1 MKKLTIILVLLF
13 AVSFVNAQKI
23 EFTKTTHDLGKIKVK
38 KDTKIKKTLEFT
50 NTGDKPLLIK
60 SIKAPK
66 GITVKY
72 PKKAIAPGEKGSIS
86 YVFDGHSYVFDGH
99 SYVYGENQK
108 NPKGN
113 FGSFS
118 ETLTVTTNAATNQVV
133 TLDIK
138 GITIDAES
146 TAKEI
151 EK

>member
-1 MKKLTIILVLLF
+1 MKKLTIILILLF
-13 AVSFVNAQKI
+13 AVSLVNAQKI
-23 EFTKTTHDLGKIKVK
+23 EFTKTSQDLGEIKVK
-38 KDTKIKKTLEFT
+38 KDTKIKKTFEFT

-72 PKKAIAPGEKGSIS
+72 PEKAIAPGKKGSIS
-86 YVFDGHSYVFDGH
+86 YVYDGF
-99 SYVYGENQK
+99 SYVYDGYSK

-118 ETLTVTTNAATNQVV
+118 ETLTITTNADTNQVV
-133 TLDIK
+133 TLNIE

>member
-1 MKKLTIILVLLF
+1 MKNLSIILVLLF

-23 EFTKTTHDLGKIKVK
+23 EFAKTTQDLGEIKIK
-38 KDTKIKKTLEFT
+38 KDTKIEKYFEFT

-60 SIKAPK
+60 SVKAPK
-66 GITVKY
+66 GMTVTY
-72 PKKAIAPGEKGSIS
+72 PEKAIAPGKKGSIS
-86 YVFDGHSYVFDGH
+86 YVFDGFSYVFDGF
-99 SYVYGENQK
+99 SK

-118 ETLTVTTNAATNQVV
+118 ETLTITTNAAANQVV